1 MPRLWAQPPG
11 AVGTMYMWCGVVV
24 QIDDAKGWLLRCHEL
39 DILHVLMRECAWRV
53 RNLTRVAQ
61 LHKEAIPHL
70 QHEAQHQI
78 GLRAFI
84 CLKHGELRLAVQWLP
99 RVTDGPVD
107 YIEHCRECDPLL
119 GCRC

>member
-39 DILHVLMRECAWRV
+39 DVLHVLMRECAWRV

-61 LHKEAIPHL
+61 LRKEAIP
-70 QHEAQHQI
+70 
-78 GLRAFI
+78 
-84 CLKHGELRLAVQWLP
+84 
-99 RVTDGPVD
+99 TDGKCKKYTD
-107 YIEHCRECDPLL
+107 IMGKNQC
-119 GCRC
+119 